1 MAQAEQ
7 TVRSLVFEALN
18 NAKEGGYLCFLL
30 ENEAITIATDLNSYD
45 ADIEAALIID
55 PSLTVHDLV
64 PHASG
69 ARLARGMSSSI
80 PASIASRRL
89 TLRAAM

>member
-45 ADIEAALIID
+45 AALIID